1 MKKVFSFAL
10 VALIGAIM
18 FTSCKKDETKPAPT
32 ISVTNNKVEYLI
44 TATADTTITFNVTVK
59 AEAEIDQFTIKK
71 IVGTTETS
79 YGNPTGF
86 AGKTDYVY
94 NFNETF
100 TPAMT
105 YPISYKFKVVDKE
118 GQEASIT
125 VTIKKITSGGQTG
138 TPFGAFQTYTITLGA
153 QNNTQGSS
161 FASSTGT
168 VYTLAQAAQNSHL
181 VDFMYYYGATNQAT
195 LAAPGD
201 AQTAQVYSQ
210 VSNWTTKNNTKF
222 VKNPTINF
230 DNLSATTDIS
240 GVTFGSETKANQLAA
255 NNIIAFKTDAG
266 KIGFIKVNSITGTN
280 DGTINITVKVQQ

>member
-1 MKKVFSFAL
+1 MKKLMSLAL
-10 VALIGAIM
+10 LVLAGAAL
-18 FTSCKKDETKPAPT
+18 FTSCKKDETVPAPEIT
-32 ISVTNNKVEYLI
+32 VTNNKVEYNI

-59 AEAEIDQFTIKK
+59 AEGEIDQFTIKK
-71 IVGTTETS
+71 IVGSTETS

-94 NFNETF
+94 NFQETF

-105 YPISYKFKVVDKE
+105 YPISFKFKVVDKE

-125 VTIKKITSGGQTG
+125 VTVKKITTGGQG
-138 TPFGAFQTYTITLGA
+138 TPFGQFQTYTVTLGA
-153 QNNTQGSS
+153 QNHTTGSS
-161 FASSTGT
+161 FASSNGN
-168 VYTLAQAAQNSHL
+168 VYTLSQAAQNSAL
-181 VDFMYYYGATNQAT
+181 IDFMYYYGATNLAT

-201 AQTAQVYSQ
+201 AQTSAVYSA
-210 VSNWTTKNNTKF
+210 VSNWQTKNNTKF

-240 GVTFGSETKANQLAA
+240 GVTFGSDTKANQLAA